1 MSKIRDMIDLI
12 ADENFDGAKSALKAT
27 LAEYMAGRKFLS
39 NRDLYGKDYTNP
51 NEEEQSIKAGLAESD
66 NFDSVAFEKNM
77 DRIKRNRFQPRH
89 FLDDVEDDNV
99 DTWDKLI
106 AHPKYGQDF
115 IADLD
120 QLDFRAAAEL
130 SAELSES
137 TEKDVGDMAD
147 ELIDAY
153 DNPKK
158 AQYIWEELEKET
170 DDSGIYVAD
179 ATPDDL
185 IEYLVK
191 AKPDA
196 IKRLYDKF
204 VKE

>member
-1 MSKIRDMIDLI
+1 MSKIRDMIDSI
-12 ADENFDGAKSALKAT
+12 ADENFDGAKSALKAS

-51 NEEEQSIKAGLAESD
+51 NEEEQSIKAGL
-66 NFDSVAFEKNM
+66 
-77 DRIKRNRFQPRH
+77 
-89 FLDDVEDDNV
+89 
-99 DTWDKLI
+99 
-106 AHPKYGQDF
+106 
-115 IADLD
+115 
-120 QLDFRAAAEL
+120 
-130 SAELSES
+130 SES
-137 TEKDVGDMAD
+137 TKKDVGDMAD

-191 AKPDA
+191 AKPDT

>member
-1 MSKIRDMIDLI
+1 MSKIRDMIDSI
-12 ADENFDGAKSALKAT
+12 ADENFDGAKSALKAS

-51 NEEEQSIKAGLAESD
+51 NEEEQSIKAGL
-66 NFDSVAFEKNM
+66 
-77 DRIKRNRFQPRH
+77 
-89 FLDDVEDDNV
+89 
-99 DTWDKLI
+99 
-106 AHPKYGQDF
+106 
-115 IADLD
+115 
-120 QLDFRAAAEL
+120 
-130 SAELSES
+130 SES
-137 TEKDVGDMAD
+137 TKKDVGDMAD

-153 DNPKK
+153 DDPKK

-191 AKPDA
+191 AKPNT

>member
-1 MSKIRDMIDLI
+1 MSKIRDMIDSI
-12 ADENFDGAKSALKAT
+12 ADENFDGAKSALKAS

-51 NEEEQSIKAGLAESD
+51 NEEEQSIKAGL
-66 NFDSVAFEKNM
+66 
-77 DRIKRNRFQPRH
+77 
-89 FLDDVEDDNV
+89 
-99 DTWDKLI
+99 
-106 AHPKYGQDF
+106 
-115 IADLD
+115 
-120 QLDFRAAAEL
+120 
-130 SAELSES
+130 SES
-137 TEKDVGDMAD
+137 KIDVGDMAA

-153 DNPKK
+153 DDPKK

-191 AKPDA
+191 AKPDT

>member
-1 MSKIRDMIDLI
+1 MSKIRDMIDSI
-12 ADENFDGAKSALKAT
+12 ADENFDGAKSALKAS

-51 NEEEQSIKAGLAESD
+51 NEEEQSIKAGL
-66 NFDSVAFEKNM
+66 
-77 DRIKRNRFQPRH
+77 
-89 FLDDVEDDNV
+89 
-99 DTWDKLI
+99 
-106 AHPKYGQDF
+106 
-115 IADLD
+115 
-120 QLDFRAAAEL
+120 
-130 SAELSES
+130 SES
-137 TEKDVGDMAD
+137 KIDVGDMAD

-153 DNPKK
+153 NDPKK

-179 ATPDDL
+179 AAPDDL

-191 AKPDA
+191 AKPNT

-204 VKE
+204 VKEQ

>member
-1 MSKIRDMIDLI
+1 MSKIRDMIDSI
-12 ADENFDGAKSALKAT
+12 ADENFDGAKSALKAS

-51 NEEEQSIKAGLAESD
+51 NEEEQSIKAGL
-66 NFDSVAFEKNM
+66 
-77 DRIKRNRFQPRH
+77 
-89 FLDDVEDDNV
+89 
-99 DTWDKLI
+99 
-106 AHPKYGQDF
+106 
-115 IADLD
+115 
-120 QLDFRAAAEL
+120 
-130 SAELSES
+130 SES
-137 TEKDVGDMAD
+137 KIDVGDMAD

-153 DNPKK
+153 DDPKK

-179 ATPDDL
+179 ATPYDL

-191 AKPDA
+191 AKPNT

>member
-1 MSKIRDMIDLI
+1 MSKIRDMIDSI
-12 ADENFDGAKSALKAT
+12 ADENFDGAKSALKAS

-51 NEEEQSIKAGLAESD
+51 NEEEQSIKAGL
-66 NFDSVAFEKNM
+66 
-77 DRIKRNRFQPRH
+77 
-89 FLDDVEDDNV
+89 
-99 DTWDKLI
+99 
-106 AHPKYGQDF
+106 
-115 IADLD
+115 
-120 QLDFRAAAEL
+120 
-130 SAELSES
+130 SES
-137 TEKDVGDMAD
+137 KIDVGDMAD

-153 DNPKK
+153 DDPKK

-179 ATPDDL
+179 ATPDVL

-191 AKPDA
+191 AKPNT

-204 VKE
+204 VKEQ

>member
-1 MSKIRDMIDLI
+1 MSKIRDMIDSI
-12 ADENFDGAKSALKAT
+12 ADENFDGAKSALKAL

-51 NEEEQSIKAGLAESD
+51 NEEEQSIKAGL
-66 NFDSVAFEKNM
+66 
-77 DRIKRNRFQPRH
+77 
-89 FLDDVEDDNV
+89 
-99 DTWDKLI
+99 
-106 AHPKYGQDF
+106 
-115 IADLD
+115 
-120 QLDFRAAAEL
+120 
-130 SAELSES
+130 SES
-137 TEKDVGDMAD
+137 KIDVGDMAA

-153 DNPKK
+153 DDPKK

-191 AKPDA
+191 AKPNT

-204 VKE
+204 VKEQ

>member
-1 MSKIRDMIDLI
+1 MSKIRDMIDSI
-12 ADENFDGAKSALKAT
+12 ADENFDGAKSALKAS

-51 NEEEQSIKAGLAESD
+51 NEEEQSIKAGL
-66 NFDSVAFEKNM
+66 
-77 DRIKRNRFQPRH
+77 
-89 FLDDVEDDNV
+89 
-99 DTWDKLI
+99 
-106 AHPKYGQDF
+106 
-115 IADLD
+115 
-120 QLDFRAAAEL
+120 
-130 SAELSES
+130 SES
-137 TEKDVGDMAD
+137 KIDVGDMAD

-153 DNPKK
+153 NDPKK

-191 AKPDA
+191 AKPNT

-204 VKE
+204 VKEQ

>member
-51 NEEEQSIKAGLAESD
+51 NEEEQSIKAGL
-66 NFDSVAFEKNM
+66 
-77 DRIKRNRFQPRH
+77 
-89 FLDDVEDDNV
+89 
-99 DTWDKLI
+99 
-106 AHPKYGQDF
+106 
-115 IADLD
+115 
-120 QLDFRAAAEL
+120 
-130 SAELSES
+130 SES
-137 TEKDVGDMAD
+137 KIDVGDMAA

-153 DNPKK
+153 DDPKK

-191 AKPDA
+191 AKPNT

-204 VKE
+204 VKEQ

>member
-51 NEEEQSIKAGLAESD
+51 NEEEQSIKAGLAES
-66 NFDSVAFEKNM
+66 K
-77 DRIKRNRFQPRH
+77 I
-89 FLDDVEDDNV
+89 
-99 DTWDKLI
+99 
-106 AHPKYGQDF
+106 
-115 IADLD
+115 
-120 QLDFRAAAEL
+120 
-130 SAELSES
+130 
-137 TEKDVGDMAD
+137 DVGDMAD

-153 DNPKK
+153 DDPKK

-191 AKPDA
+191 AKPNT

-204 VKE
+204 VKEQ

>member
-120 QLDFRAAAEL
+120 QLDFRAAYEL
-130 SAELSES
+130 SAGLSKS
-137 TEKDVGDMAD
+137 TKKDNWECLNCGTTFYSNLDWPEKCPSCGSVGD
-147 ELIDAY
+147 ELTPI
-153 DNPKK
+153 
-158 AQYIWEELEKET
+158 KE
-170 DDSGIYVAD
+170 
-179 ATPDDL
+179 
-185 IEYLVK
+185 
-191 AKPDA
+191 
-196 IKRLYDKF
+196 
-204 VKE
+204 

>member
-1 MSKIRDMIDLI
+1 MSKIRDMIDSI
-12 ADENFDGAKSALKAT
+12 ADENFDGAKSALKAS

-51 NEEEQSIKAGLAESD
+51 NEEEQSIKAGL
-66 NFDSVAFEKNM
+66 
-77 DRIKRNRFQPRH
+77 
-89 FLDDVEDDNV
+89 
-99 DTWDKLI
+99 
-106 AHPKYGQDF
+106 
-115 IADLD
+115 
-120 QLDFRAAAEL
+120 
-130 SAELSES
+130 SES
-137 TEKDVGDMAD
+137 TKKDVGDMAD

-191 AKPDA
+191 AKPNT

-204 VKE
+204 VKEQ

>member
-12 ADENFDGAKSALKAT
+12 ADENFDGAKSALKAS

-51 NEEEQSIKAGLAESD
+51 NEEEQSIKAGL
-66 NFDSVAFEKNM
+66 
-77 DRIKRNRFQPRH
+77 
-89 FLDDVEDDNV
+89 
-99 DTWDKLI
+99 
-106 AHPKYGQDF
+106 
-115 IADLD
+115 
-120 QLDFRAAAEL
+120 
-130 SAELSES
+130 SES
-137 TEKDVGDMAD
+137 KIDVGDMAD

-153 DNPKK
+153 DDPKK

-179 ATPDDL
+179 ATPDEL

-191 AKPDA
+191 AKPNT

-204 VKE
+204 VKEQ

>member
-12 ADENFDGAKSALKAT
+12 ADENFDGAKSALKAS

-51 NEEEQSIKAGLAESD
+51 NEEEQSIKAGL
-66 NFDSVAFEKNM
+66 
-77 DRIKRNRFQPRH
+77 
-89 FLDDVEDDNV
+89 
-99 DTWDKLI
+99 
-106 AHPKYGQDF
+106 
-115 IADLD
+115 
-120 QLDFRAAAEL
+120 
-130 SAELSES
+130 SES
-137 TEKDVGDMAD
+137 KIDVGDMAD

-153 DNPKK
+153 DDPKK

-191 AKPDA
+191 AKPNT

>member
-1 MSKIRDMIDLI
+1 MSKIRDMIDSI
-12 ADENFDGAKSALKAT
+12 ADENFDGAKSALKAS

-51 NEEEQSIKAGLAESD
+51 NEEEQSIKAGL
-66 NFDSVAFEKNM
+66 
-77 DRIKRNRFQPRH
+77 
-89 FLDDVEDDNV
+89 
-99 DTWDKLI
+99 
-106 AHPKYGQDF
+106 
-115 IADLD
+115 
-120 QLDFRAAAEL
+120 
-130 SAELSES
+130 SES
-137 TEKDVGDMAD
+137 KIDVGDMAD

-153 DNPKK
+153 DDPKK

-191 AKPDA
+191 AKPNT

-204 VKE
+204 VKEQ

>member
-1 MSKIRDMIDLI
+1 MSKIRDMIDSI
-12 ADENFDGAKSALKAT
+12 ADENFDGAKSALKAS

-51 NEEEQSIKAGLAESD
+51 NEEEQSIKAGL
-66 NFDSVAFEKNM
+66 
-77 DRIKRNRFQPRH
+77 
-89 FLDDVEDDNV
+89 
-99 DTWDKLI
+99 
-106 AHPKYGQDF
+106 
-115 IADLD
+115 
-120 QLDFRAAAEL
+120 
-130 SAELSES
+130 SES
-137 TEKDVGDMAD
+137 KIDVGDMAD
-147 ELIDAY
+147 ELIAAY
-153 DNPKK
+153 DDPKK

-191 AKPDA
+191 AKPNT

-204 VKE
+204 VKEQ

>member
-1 MSKIRDMIDLI
+1 MSKIRDMIDSI
-12 ADENFDGAKSALKAT
+12 ADENFDGAKSALKAS

-51 NEEEQSIKAGLAESD
+51 NEEEQSIKAGL
-66 NFDSVAFEKNM
+66 
-77 DRIKRNRFQPRH
+77 
-89 FLDDVEDDNV
+89 
-99 DTWDKLI
+99 
-106 AHPKYGQDF
+106 
-115 IADLD
+115 
-120 QLDFRAAAEL
+120 
-130 SAELSES
+130 SES
-137 TEKDVGDMAD
+137 KIDVGDMAA

-153 DNPKK
+153 DDPKK

-191 AKPDA
+191 AKPNT

-204 VKE
+204 VKEQ

>member
-51 NEEEQSIKAGLAESD
+51 NEEEQSIKAGL
-66 NFDSVAFEKNM
+66 
-77 DRIKRNRFQPRH
+77 
-89 FLDDVEDDNV
+89 
-99 DTWDKLI
+99 
-106 AHPKYGQDF
+106 
-115 IADLD
+115 
-120 QLDFRAAAEL
+120 
-130 SAELSES
+130 SES
-137 TEKDVGDMAD
+137 TKKDVGDMAD

-191 AKPDA
+191 AKPNT

-204 VKE
+204 VKEQ